1 MVEGL
6 TAKLEEDGAVPA
18 VPNVRRRQVV
28 KTEVGMVE
36 DIRLQERD
44 KL

>member
-6 TAKLEEDGAVPA
+6 TAKLEEGDAIPT
-18 VPNVRRRQVV
+18 VPNVRCRQVV